1 MSHRYGSD
9 KIAMSGTTDHTK
21 NKIHIL
27 ALMTNKSIVQDENIL
42 INEYVF
48 SSITFTK
55 NISHSFQIILFP
67 PIFCKYF

>member
-9 KIAMSGTTDHTK
+9 KIAMSGTDHTK

-48 SSITFTK
+48 SSIT
-55 NISHSFQIILFP
+55 
-67 PIFCKYF
+67 

>member
-48 SSITFTK
+48 SSIT
-55 NISHSFQIILFP
+55 
-67 PIFCKYF
+67 

>member
-9 KIAMSGTTDHTK
+9 KIAMSGTDHTK

-48 SSITFTK
+48 SSITLKKTFHIHFK
-55 NISHSFQIILFP
+55 
-67 PIFCKYF
+67 